1 MARAR
6 NIKPSFFTNEDLVE
20 LPFEDRLLFI
30 GLWTLADR
38 EGRLEDR
45 PKRIKM
51 AVFPADNVDVDAQV
65 IGGNYGVRNVG
76 NNATNVR
83 VRTAKVTGFGTA
95 ATLGTVTAV

>member
-20 LPFEDRLLFI
+20 LSFETRLLFI

-38 EGRLEDR
+38 AGRLEDR

-51 AVFPADNVDVDAQV
+51 AVFPADSVDVERSLADPRPA
-65 IGGNYGVRNVG
+65 IPHDE
-76 NNATNVR
+76 AMAR
-83 VRTAKVTGFGTA
+83 VRAMIEAKRRRAG
-95 ATLGTVTAV
+95 